1 MRFYSTILLVIAIFL
16 FALDISRVATNATP
30 LNLSVQRVTP
40 SYKTTK
46 RFLRPRDGDYESRA
60 LDWWLFQNKPSAKV
74 LKKLNLGNNVETL
87 LTNSKLSILQHY
99 ISLFNAKNPGKAVT
113 TAETLAKKYGEVKL
127 TKTLELA
134 KSSDT
139 TKALATELQLEQ
151 FTVWANQKLSPASVF
166 EKLELNSETV
176 LPFGGPVFEAW
187 VGYVRKLHG
196 MNEDAATSTMV
207 EALRN
212 VYGPR
217 GLALLLF
224 EAKGILDPK
233 LTAGGLRAKQYK
245 LWMWS
250 SVNETNFLTIALKS
264 NSRRLTE
271 TEKKILNE
279 YLQFVE
285 ANKTKHHIRA

>member
-1 MRFYSTILLVIAIFL
+1 MSLSYHFWTTVPVHCEARPRRRPDNVSVRQALQYFMALLAIQYKLKKFVY
-16 FALDISRVATNATP
+16 ISR
-30 LNLSVQRVTP
+30 SVVRSEASRVTQ

-60 LDWWLFQNKPSAKV
+60 
-74 LKKLNLGNNVETL
+74 
-87 LTNSKLSILQHY
+87 
-99 ISLFNAKNPGKAVT
+99 
-113 TAETLAKKYGEVKL
+113 
-127 TKTLELA
+127 
-134 KSSDT
+134 SSDT

-151 FTVWANQKLSPASVF
+151 FTVWANRELSPASVF
-166 EKLELNSETV
+166 EKLELKSETV
-176 LPFGGPVFEAW
+176 SPFGGPVFEAW

-196 MNEDAATSTMV
+196 RNEDAATSTMV

-217 GLALLLF
+217 ELALLLF

-245 LWMWS
+245 LWMWI
-250 SVNETNFLTIALKS
+250 SVDETNFLTRALKS

-285 ANKTKHHIRA
+285 AYKTKHYIRAGSREDRMQRDEMSSISYTNTEYASVDPTGGGAT

>member
-127 TKTLELA
+127 
-134 KSSDT
+134 
-139 TKALATELQLEQ
+139 
-151 FTVWANQKLSPASVF
+151 
-166 EKLELNSETV
+166 
-176 LPFGGPVFEAW
+176 
-187 VGYVRKLHG
+187 
-196 MNEDAATSTMV
+196 
-207 EALRN
+207 
-212 VYGPR
+212 
-217 GLALLLF
+217 
-224 EAKGILDPK
+224 
-233 LTAGGLRAKQYK
+233 
-245 LWMWS
+245 
-250 SVNETNFLTIALKS
+250 
-264 NSRRLTE
+264 
-271 TEKKILNE
+271 
-279 YLQFVE
+279 
-285 ANKTKHHIRA
+285 